1 MEGFNCLDRLF
12 INPIW
17 VFFFKNFFQDVYLVS
32 NNASAK
38 EKEALSF
45 VSIRMTDSCLPN
57 DLPPSYEEIA
67 NLQVRLEPV
76 HQNPTEEET
85 KSTKI

>member
-1 MEGFNCLDRLF
+1 
-12 INPIW
+12 
-17 VFFFKNFFQDVYLVS
+17 VFLVS
-32 NNASAK
+32 ANAK

-45 VSIRMTDSCLPN
+45 VSIRMSNGLPN

-67 NLQVRLEPV
+67 NLQVKLEPV
-76 HQNPTEEET
+76 HQSTTPSEEKT

>member
-1 MEGFNCLDRLF
+1 
-12 INPIW
+12 
-17 VFFFKNFFQDVYLVS
+17 
-32 NNASAK
+32 
-38 EKEALSF
+38 
-45 VSIRMTDSCLPN
+45 MTDSCLPN